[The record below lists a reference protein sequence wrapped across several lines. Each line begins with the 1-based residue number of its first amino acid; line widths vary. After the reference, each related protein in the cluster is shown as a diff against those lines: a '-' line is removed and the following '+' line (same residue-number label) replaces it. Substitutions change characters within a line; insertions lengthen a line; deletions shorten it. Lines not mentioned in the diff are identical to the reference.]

1 MTPAIVVK
9 VKTERNL
16 DPEKDLSEDSYI
28 LGSRKNKN
36 RIVLP
41 VMNKGE
47 TRYDISKARQSNG

>member
-1 MTPAIVVK
+1 MTPTPVIK

-28 LGSRKNKN
+28 LGSRKNKS

-47 TRYDISKARQSNG
+47 THYDISKARQGNR